1 MPFLY
6 QSLARWQS
14 RTVLIFSCKNTKI
27 TTSCWTTID
36 RKLLGPTKKKKKNTP
51 HPRTKEKQPQH
62 SWRGTVMFKIKLH
75 TCQRLLEGINK
86 TLWALGPRERSS
98 DPPQERIRSVCEC
111 LKSSYGGMGQ
121 QWPAAG
127 TGALVTAVL
136 GAIVWGISSLEGGHH

>member
-1 MPFLY
+1 MCLSYIRVWQDGRVGRCSSSPARTPKS
-6 QSLARWQS
+6 QLAAEQPL
-14 RTVLIFSCKNTKI
+14 TG
-27 TTSCWTTID
+27 SCWD
-36 RKLLGPTKKKKKNTP
+36 PQKKKKKNTP

-86 TLWALGPRERSS
+86 TLLALGPRERSS

-136 GAIVWGISSLEGGHH
+136 GAIV